1 LLEKEILEKQISPEV
16 MNNKYS
22 IAVLLPTRSRTDAL
36 TTSVASIINL
46 ANDVS
51 HIQLLFGFD
60 NDDQTGLN
68 HFKTVIQPFLDKHD
82 VTYEAHAFNSMG
94 YAGLNRYYNHL
105 AKSTSADWLFV
116 WNDDA
121 VMETQG
127 WDSVIEQYTGEF
139 KLLKVHT
146 HHDHPYSIFPI
157 MPRAWYDLMN
167 HLSRHQMIDAELSQ
181 MAFLL
186 DIMQVIEVDVVH
198 NQIELTKDATDPL
211 KPKVRFEGDP
221 TNPIDFHH
229 PQASAQRYQ
238 DCDVI
243 AEYMSTIGL
252 DTTWWESV
260 KSGKSYAWEKL
271 IELDVNQQMSQFVMQ
286 LDERGQVLSYSKDQ
300 KSEDIK
306 RGLSLAKE

>member
-1 LLEKEILEKQISPEV
+1 
-16 MNNKYS
+16 MTNKYS

-36 TTSVASIINL
+36 TASVSSIVDLASDI
-46 ANDVS
+46 S
-51 HIQLLFGFD
+51 HIQLIFGFD
-60 NDDQTGLN
+60 DDDEAGLN
-68 HFKTVIQPFLDKHD
+68 HFKTVIQPFLDQRE
-82 VTYEAHAFNSMG
+82 VEYEAQAFKSMG
-94 YAGLNRYYNHL
+94 YAGLNRYYNYL

-121 VMETQG
+121 VMETKG
-127 WDSVIEQYTGEF
+127 WDLVIEQYTGKF

-146 HHDHPYSIFPI
+146 HNDHPYSIFPI

-181 MAFLL
+181 LAFLL
-186 DIMQVIEVDVVH
+186 DIMQVIDVDVVH
-198 NQIELTKDATDPL
+198 NQVELTKDTTDPL

-221 TNPIDFHH
+221 TNPIDFHY
-229 PQASAQRYQ
+229 PQTSAQRHR

-243 AEYMSTIGL
+243 AEYMRTIGL

-260 KSGKSYAWEKL
+260 KSGKNYAWEKL
-271 IELDVNQQMSQFVMQ
+271 IELDVNKQMSQFVMQ

-300 KSEDIK
+300 KSEDV
-306 RGLSLAKE
+306 RRALATK